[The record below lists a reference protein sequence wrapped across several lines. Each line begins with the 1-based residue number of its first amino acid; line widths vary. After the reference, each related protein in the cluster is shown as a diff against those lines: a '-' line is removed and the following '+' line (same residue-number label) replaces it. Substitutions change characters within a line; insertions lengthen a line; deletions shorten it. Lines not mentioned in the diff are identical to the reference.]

1 MTKLFDYLKLRIESE
16 GSITLADYMAES
28 LGHSEFGYYNNTVP
42 LGKSGDFITSPE
54 VSQMFGELIGL
65 WSAVCWQQL
74 GTPNKFNFIE
84 LGPGRGTLLMDAI
97 RAAKVAPGY
106 LDSIEL
112 HLVETSPILAKLQKE
127 SLSTLK
133 NSCLW
138 YKKFEQVPDGPFFLI
153 GNEFIDTL
161 PIRQYIGAG
170 GEWYEQLV
178 GLNKFSTALCRITSP
193 TPSDGEII
201 VPLGLSGWDDGI
213 IWEICHEAQ
222 KIISSISSALLERG
236 GVAIF
241 IDYGYVK
248 QTGGDTFQA
257 VRNHEYSDPLE
268 APGLTDL
275 TAHVDFEAIKQVAE
289 KKGVRVSGPVTQGAF
304 LRGIGIE
311 KRAEKLMN
319 VATPRQKRDIE
330 TGVKRL
336 IDDNEMG
343 RLFKVM
349 ALSYPETFQL
359 EGFCNAE
366 CD

>member
-28 LGHSEFGYYNNTVP
+28 LGHSEFGYYNSTVP

-193 TPSDGEII
+193 TPSDGEFI

-241 IDYGYVK
+241 IDYGYVSS
-248 QTGGDTFQA
+248 
-257 VRNHEYSDPLE
+257 R
-268 APGLTDL
+268 
-275 TAHVDFEAIKQVAE
+275 
-289 KKGVRVSGPVTQGAF
+289 
-304 LRGIGIE
+304 
-311 KRAEKLMN
+311 
-319 VATPRQKRDIE
+319 
-330 TGVKRL
+330 
-336 IDDNEMG
+336 
-343 RLFKVM
+343 
-349 ALSYPETFQL
+349 
-359 EGFCNAE
+359 
-366 CD
+366 

>member
-1 MTKLFDYLKLRIESE
+1 MTKLFDYLKLRIETE

-28 LGHSEFGYYNNTVP
+28 LGHSEFGYYNTTVP
-42 LGKSGDFITSPE
+42 IGKSGDFITSPE

-84 LGPGRGTLLMDAI
+84 LGPGRGTLLLDAI
-97 RAAKVAPGY
+97 RAAKVVPGY
-106 LDSIEL
+106 LDSIDF
-112 HLVETSPILAKLQKE
+112 HLVETSPILAKLQKQN
-127 SLSTLK
+127 LSTLK

-138 YKKFEQVPDGPFFLI
+138 YKNFEQVPDGPFFLI
-153 GNEFIDTL
+153 GNEFIDAL
-161 PIRQYIGAG
+161 PIRQYIGAD
-170 GEWYEQLV
+170 GEWYERLV
-178 GLNKFSTALCRITSP
+178 GLNKLGTALCRLTSI
-193 TPSDGEII
+193 TPSDGEFV
-201 VPLGLSGWDDGI
+201 VPSGLNGRNDGI
-213 IWEICHEAQ
+213 IWEVCPEAQ
-222 KIISSISSALLERG
+222 KIISSISSTLLERS

-248 QTGGDTFQA
+248 QAGGDTFQA
-257 VRNHEYSDPLE
+257 VRNHEYCDPLGT
-268 APGLTDL
+268 PGSNDL

-289 KKGVRVSGPVTQGAF
+289 NKGVRVSGPITQGAF
-304 LRGIGIE
+304 LRRIGIE
-311 KRAEKLMN
+311 KRAERLMN

-349 ALSYPETFQL
+349 ALSHPQTFQL
-359 EGFCNAE
+359 EGFDNAE
-366 CD
+366 FG